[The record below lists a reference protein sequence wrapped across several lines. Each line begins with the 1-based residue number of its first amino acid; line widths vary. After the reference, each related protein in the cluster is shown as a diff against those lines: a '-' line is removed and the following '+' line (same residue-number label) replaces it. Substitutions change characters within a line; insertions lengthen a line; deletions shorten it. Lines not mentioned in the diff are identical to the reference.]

1 MITKCVEL
9 SVQFIYFV
17 ELGGLYFF
25 LVHSRKV
32 LKVYNKYLLALS
44 VINLLFSIIYRN
56 LV

>member
-25 LVHSRKV
+25 
-32 LKVYNKYLLALS
+32 
-44 VINLLFSIIYRN
+44 FSAFSEGLDRLIFKS
-56 LV
+56 

>member
-25 LVHSRKV
+25 SWGLE
-32 LKVYNKYLLALS
+32 NTDLS
-44 VINLLFSIIYRN
+44 THCWPFVNG
-56 LV
+56 